1 MDKIAL
7 TNASWQLCMQN
18 SLSATTYLDRIEI
31 FVRWSESIHSLDDFH
46 AKLIQY
52 FQFEKDKLCED
63 TSSGVKPPISM
74 RGWVSIFKKWYFHL
88 GHGDLTEKLPI
99 IEQNLN
105 MWEKSHVVLKA
116 STFDSQDL
124 QKFHNL
130 PNTSSTILLK
140 CFSVLAIAFAARG
153 CEIYHLDWNNIKK
166 VLWKEKLII
175 SYLLITQLNCLSK

>member
-1 MDKIAL
+1 ML
-7 TNASWQLCMQN
+7 GGVRRCHQN
-18 SLSATTYLDRIEI
+18 FSH
-31 FVRWSESIHSLDDFH
+31 RW
-46 AKLIQY
+46 
-52 FQFEKDKLCED
+52 
-63 TSSGVKPPISM
+63 G
-74 RGWVSIFKKWYFHL
+74 SIFKKWYFHL

-166 VLWKEKLII
+166 SALEGEINYFISFNNSTKL
-175 SYLLITQLNCLSK
+175 SEQMITGNANSHFDIF